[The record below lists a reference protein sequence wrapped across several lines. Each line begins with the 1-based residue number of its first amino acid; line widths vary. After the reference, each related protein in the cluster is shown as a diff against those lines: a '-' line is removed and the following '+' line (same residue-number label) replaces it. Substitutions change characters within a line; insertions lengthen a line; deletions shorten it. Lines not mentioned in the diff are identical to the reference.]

1 MELQLASSPSN
12 TVAITVNNPTVTS
25 TTPATRCGVG
35 TVNLAASSAGYSI
48 KWYDTVV
55 AGTSLYTG
63 NAFVTP
69 TLTASKNY
77 YAAAFLPG
85 GGGTGTLPIGA
96 GATTSATYSNP
107 FYSLWS
113 NLHSQH
119 IVLASE
125 LNAAGIYAGE
135 INAIGLDVTSA
146 GTLPMIDFSLKIGT
160 TTAST
165 MAAFENSASF
175 YTVYTSASLMPTTGI
190 NTLQFTSP
198 FNWDG
203 VSNIVLE
210 FCHGNSGS
218 SATMSRTVKADATT
232 FISSIKTH
240 TSAGTAAATQCPNT
254 TTNLLSYSVRPQFY
268 FSYVGDCEGTRL
280 LVPATITAP
289 PAINVSSPLSLICEN
304 AATTLNVSSS
314 NANYVYTWEPLSVN
328 GTKYK
333 CIANG
338 YNKVYCYCRRCWY

>member
-1 MELQLASSPSN
+1 VWRTPIGSSPSN

-35 TVNLAASSAGYSI
+35 TVSLSASSWVLI
-48 KWYDTVV
+48 KWYDTAV

-63 NAFVTP
+63 DVFVTP

-125 LNAAGIYAGE
+125 LNAAGIYAGD

-160 TTAST
+160 TTNNT
-165 MAAFENSASF
+165 MAAFES
-175 YTVYTSASLMPTTGI
+175 
-190 NTLQFTSP
+190 
-198 FNWDG
+198 
-203 VSNIVLE
+203 
-210 FCHGNSGS
+210 SGS
-218 SATMSRTVKADATT
+218 
-232 FISSIKTH
+232 F
-240 TSAGTAAATQCPNT
+240 
-254 TTNLLSYSVRPQFY
+254 
-268 FSYVGDCEGTRL
+268 
-280 LVPATITAP
+280 
-289 PAINVSSPLSLICEN
+289 
-304 AATTLNVSSS
+304 
-314 NANYVYTWEPLSVN
+314 
-328 GTKYK
+328 
-333 CIANG
+333 
-338 YNKVYCYCRRCWY
+338 